1 MKRFVTRSYRC
12 CLPLLAAGL
21 ALGLSGIAT
30 QGQVTNLLILTNELS
45 QPEEMLNGND
55 SAQPDTA
62 LTDTNEVEQAGAAG
76 ETNQTG
82 TPGAS
87 PPGPSARE
95 RRLQWQQRSRNQA
108 RRAPAPATSG
118 TNAVVGP
125 ASLDF
130 AAFHLILDRNI
141 FDPNRMPNR
150 SPGAAPKVLDSF
162 TLVGTMSYEKG
173 DFAFFNGT
181 REDFQKV
188 LKRDDTI
195 AGYKVLSISPDTVTL
210 AQDTNQVHL
219 AVGSQLR
226 RQEDG
231 RWVQVASS
239 GVYTASAADAPTSSL
254 TDSSSNSTDNDILK
268 RLRQRRA
275 KE

>member
-1 MKRFVTRSYRC
+1 MSALPPW
-12 CLPLLAAGL
+12 CLPVLAASL
-21 ALGLSGIAT
+21 ALWLSGITT
-30 QGQVTNLLILTNELS
+30 QGQDTNLLILTNELS

-55 SAQPDTA
+55 SAQADTA
-62 LTDTNEVEQAGAAG
+62 ATDTNEVEQAGAAG

-82 TPGAS
+82 TAGAS
-87 PPGPSARE
+87 APGPSARE
-95 RRLQWQQRSRNQA
+95 RRLQWQQRNRNRA
-108 RRAPAPATSG
+108 RSAPAPATSG
-118 TNAVVGP
+118 TNAVAGP
-125 ASLDF
+125 PSLDF
-130 AAFHLILDRNI
+130 AAFRLIVDRNI
-141 FDPNRMPNR
+141 FDPNRVPHR
-150 SPGAAPKVLDSF
+150 SSGPAPKVLDSF

-210 AQDTNQVHL
+210 ALDTNQVHL

-239 GVYTASAADAPTSSL
+239 GVYTANAADAPTSSP
-254 TDSSSNSTDNDILK
+254 TDSASTGTDNDILK
-268 RLRQRRA
+268 RLMQRRA